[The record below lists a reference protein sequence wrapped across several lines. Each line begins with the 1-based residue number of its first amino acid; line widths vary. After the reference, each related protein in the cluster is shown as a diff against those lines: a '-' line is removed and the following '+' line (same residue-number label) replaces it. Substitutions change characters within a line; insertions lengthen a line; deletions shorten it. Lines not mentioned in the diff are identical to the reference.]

1 MEGNNKQPE
10 VGVKAYVVF
19 AFAILF
25 FSGLLA
31 TSQEWYRAI
40 DFTVLNGAFG
50 KISGE
55 AGKSFTFRGAGGSGA
70 RDGFLFALELMPAII
85 LALGVVEVVEG
96 LGGLRVAQ
104 KLLTPVLKPLMG
116 LPGTCGLALI
126 ANMQS
131 TDAGAGM
138 AKEMYEK
145 SQIDD
150 GQRSV
155 FIAYQSSASGMIS
168 NYFSSGA
175 ALFGLMVGPII
186 LPLLVIFMFKVI
198 GANLM
203 RVYLRFE
210 ARQVAKQ
217 EGK

>member
-1 MEGNNKQPE
+1 MKEILEQQKTTWGS
-10 VGVKAYVVF
+10 YVAFVF
-19 AFAILF
+19 AIVF

-31 TSQEWYRAI
+31 TSQEWYKVF

-55 AGKSFTFRGAGGSGA
+55 ASKTFTFRGVGGSGA
-70 RDGFLFALELMPAII
+70 RDGFMFALELIPGVM
-85 LALGVVEVVEG
+85 LALGIVAVVEG

-104 KLLTPVLKPLMG
+104 NLLTPLLKPMLG
-116 LPGTCGLALI
+116 IPGICGLALI

-138 AKEMYEK
+138 AKEMHEK
-145 SQIDD
+145 GQISDE
-150 GQRSV
+150 QRSI

-168 NYFSSGA
+168 NYFASGA
-175 ALFGLMVGPII
+175 ALFSFMLGPII
-186 LPLLVIFMFKVI
+186 LPLIVIFSFKII

-203 RVYLRFE
+203 RLYLAFDKKALLKRGG
-210 ARQVAKQ
+210 V
-217 EGK
+217 

>member
-1 MEGNNKQPE
+1 MNDNQGQQKITW
-10 VGVKAYVVF
+10 VSYVVF
-19 AFAILF
+19 VIAIIF

-31 TSQEWYRAI
+31 TNQGWYKVL

-55 AGKSFTFRGAGGSGA
+55 VGKTFTFRGAGGSGA
-70 RDGFLFALELMPAII
+70 RDGFMFALELIPAIM
-85 LALGVVEVVEG
+85 LALGVVELAEG
-96 LGGLRVAQ
+96 LGALKVAQ
-104 KLLTPVLKPLMG
+104 KLLTPILKPLMG
-116 LPGTCGLALI
+116 LPGACGLALI

-145 SQIDD
+145 EQLTDK
-150 GQRSV
+150 QRSV

-175 ALFGLMVGPII
+175 ALFSLMIGPII
-186 LPLLVIFMFKVI
+186 LPLLVIFVFKIV

-203 RVYLRFE
+203 RIYLNYMDKNE
-210 ARQVAKQ
+210 TKPEEV
-217 EGK
+217 

>member
-1 MEGNNKQPE
+1 MKENGQNQVSWKS
-10 VGVKAYVVF
+10 YVAF
-19 AFAILF
+19 AFAIVF

-31 TSQEWYRAI
+31 STQGWYKAF

-50 KISGE
+50 KIAGE
-55 AGKSFTFRGAGGSGA
+55 AGKTFTFRGAGGSGA

-85 LALGVVEVVEG
+85 LALGVVEIVEG

-104 KLLTPVLKPLMG
+104 KLLTPILKPLMG
-116 LPGTCGLALI
+116 IPGVCGLALI

-138 AKEMYEK
+138 AKEMFEK
-145 SQIDD
+145 GQITDD
-150 GQRSV
+150 QRSV

-175 ALFGLMVGPII
+175 ALFSLMVGPII
-186 LPLLVIFMFKVI
+186 LPLIVIFAFKI
-198 GANLM
+198 FGANLM
-203 RVYLRFE
+203 RIYLAFE
-210 ARQVAKQ
+210 NRKAAK
-217 EGK
+217 EGV

>member
-1 MEGNNKQPE
+1 MQDNQQKTTWGS
-10 VGVKAYVVF
+10 YVAF
-19 AFAILF
+19 AFAIIF

-31 TSQEWYRAI
+31 TSQGWYKAF

-50 KISGE
+50 KIAGE
-55 AGKSFTFRGAGGSGA
+55 AGKTFTFRGAGGSGA

-104 KLLTPVLKPLMG
+104 KFLTPILKPIMG
-116 LPGTCGLALI
+116 LPGACGLALI

-145 SQIDD
+145 GQISDE
-150 GQRSV
+150 QRSV
-155 FIAYQSSASGMIS
+155 FITYQSSASGMIS

-175 ALFGLMVGPII
+175 ALFSFMIGPII
-186 LPLLVIFMFKVI
+186 LPLLVIFVFKII

-203 RVYLRFE
+203 RLYLSFE
-210 ARQVAKQ
+210 NKKMQKQ
-217 EGK
+217 EAI